1 MSEKVLL
8 DQGLPRSAAE
18 HLRRAGIETVHT
30 GEIGMATADDAS
42 ILQRANDDGRMVVT
56 LDADFHKL
64 MALAGATH
72 PSVIRIRIEG
82 LRGDALAHLIQE
94 VLQSCRDDL
103 IRGALVS
110 VQERGIRIRRLPLAR
125 PS

>member
-1 MSEKVLL
+1 
-8 DQGLPRSAAE
+8 
-18 HLRRAGIETVHT
+18 
-30 GEIGMATADDAS
+30 
-42 ILQRANDDGRMVVT
+42 MVVA
-56 LDADFHKL
+56 LDADFHEL
-64 MALAGATH
+64 IALTGAMH

-94 VLQSCRDDL
+94 VLQFCRDDL

-110 VQERGIRIRRLPLAR
+110 VQERGIRVRRLPLPR

>member
-18 HLRRAGIETVHT
+18 QLRRAGSDTVHT
-30 GEIGMATADDAS
+30 GGIGMATADDAS

-56 LDADFHKL
+56 LDADFHRL

-94 VLQSCRDDL
+94 VPQFCRDDL
-103 IRGALVS
+103 IRGALVW
-110 VQERGIRIRRLPLAR
+110 VQERGIRIRRLPLPR